1 MEYGCIGEKLQ
12 HSFSKEIHARL
23 ADYSYEL
30 CEIPKDELSKFM
42 QKKDFRAINVT
53 IPYKTA
59 VIPYLDEISETAK
72 KIGAVNTIVNRGGRL
87 YGYNTDF
94 FGMQSLITENGI
106 SLKNKKVLILGT
118 GGTSK
123 TAHAVAED
131 LGAREILTVSRSE
144 KDGTVSYD
152 EAYRLHDDAA
162 VIINTT
168 PAGMFPKIDA
178 EAIDPARFTELRAV
192 VDAVYNPLKTTLSL
206 NAQSCGVKAVCG
218 LYMLVAQA
226 AFAVE
231 KFIDKKIEKDKIKA
245 VYADILRQK
254 QNLVLIG
261 MPGCGKTTIGNL
273 LAEKLDR
280 PFYDTDKLIEKR
292 AQKSI
297 PEIFAAEGETHF
309 RALERDVIKTEVAP
323 LSGAVIATGG
333 GAVLNP
339 QNIFE
344 LQKNGMLVF
353 LDRKLDAL
361 AATKDRPL
369 SSTRAA
375 VEKLYSE
382 RYPIYKDA
390 ADIHLNLGDDPIEN
404 TRRVLAAFKGEN
416 L

>member
-30 CEIPKDELSKFM
+30 CEIPKEKLSEFM

-59 VIPYLDEISETAK
+59 VIPYLDEISKTVQ
-72 KIGAVNTIVNRGGRL
+72 KIGAVNTIVNRDGRL

-94 FGMQSLITENGI
+94 FGMRSLITENGI
-106 SLKNKKVLILGT
+106 SLNNKKVLILGT

-152 EAYRLHDDAA
+152 EAYRRHGDAA

-168 PAGMFPKIDA
+168 PAGMFPNIDT
-178 EAIDPARFTELRAV
+178 EAIDPARFLKLQAV

-206 NAQSCGVKAVCG
+206 NAQKCGAKAVCG

-231 KFIDKKIEKDKIKA
+231 KFIDKKIEKEKIKA
-245 VYADILRQK
+245 VYADVLRQK
-254 QNLVLIG
+254 QNIVLIG

-280 PFYDTDKLIEKR
+280 PFYDTDKLIENR

-297 PEIFAAEGETHF
+297 PKIFGTEGERAF
-309 RALERDVIKTEVAP
+309 RALERDVIQTEAAP

-344 LQKNGMLVF
+344 LRKNGVLVF

-361 AATKDRPL
+361 ATTKDRPL
-369 SSTRAA
+369 SSTKAA

-382 RYPIYKDA
+382 RYPIYKAA
-390 ADIHLNLGDDPIEN
+390 ADLHLNLGDDPKEN
-404 TRRVLAAFKGEN
+404 TRRVLAAFKGES